1 MLVGKLS
8 KTGNAVE
15 RYEFITQ
22 TATRTESMTKQEAAR
37 FHYFNSNGA
46 VALLPD
52 FDDFCH
58 GETFFL
64 GCQMLYGRYDNY
76 HAKQIC
82 EFATT
87 NKRFTWSQLKY
98 HVALLMSDA
107 EHAKKVLAEK
117 RGE

>member
-1 MLVGKLS
+1 M
-8 KTGNAVE
+8 NAVE
-15 RYEFITQ
+15 RYNFVTER
-22 TATRTESMTKQEAAR
+22 ATSADGMTKKDAAR
-37 FHYFNSNGA
+37 FHYFNPNGL

-76 HAKQIC
+76 HAKQIR

-87 NKRFTWSQLKY
+87 NKRFRWGDLNYHITQLMGD
-98 HVALLMSDA
+98 V
-107 EHAKKVLAEK
+107 EQAKKALAEK
-117 RGE
+117 KGE